1 MLCLYH
7 VCISFWIIK
16 FSLYS
21 CLLMAML
28 PFPRVMHYY
37 VTCNAIWKWCVAV
50 FHHSWSIILK
60 WISKVL
66 LKTIKFNFTKWGN
79 NRVWCML
86 VQHHNTI
93 KFNIQ
98 NINLVWI
105 VYKKVYY
112 CCYQHIIMFVLSS
125 ILSLIS
131 AHVQHSAKKLVEELF
146 PRRERDAAV
155 EVTHCMITL
164 QIVCVV
170 NFWLI
175 RWSCK
180 FSSQST
186 VEAQLV

>member
-1 MLCLYH
+1 
-7 VCISFWIIK
+7 
-16 FSLYS
+16 
-21 CLLMAML
+21 MAML

-93 KFNIQ
+93 TFNIQ

-112 CCYQHIIMFVLSS
+112 CYQHIIMFVLSS

-146 PRRERDAAV
+146 PRREREGCCCWGYTLHDNITNCVCGEFLTHPLKLQVFLSVHRGSSARLDAR
-155 EVTHCMITL
+155 I
-164 QIVCVV
+164 
-170 NFWLI
+170 FP
-175 RWSCK
+175 S
-180 FSSQST
+180 
-186 VEAQLV
+186 